1 MILRRR
7 RGNPEIFANLTGNAG
22 ARGGIFDKNVS
33 SERYRIS
40 VFAAA
45 ENKARIDKIFRLGKI
60 TFFVKFAVIR
70 KRGLRN
76 QRKDFSAADRRR
88 AVIKFAALFYRQTD
102 KKQ

>member
-7 RGNPEIFANLTGNAG
+7 RGNPEIFANLAGNAG

-33 SERYRIS
+33 AERYRIS

-70 KRGLRN
+70 SE
-76 QRKDFSAADRRR
+76 DFGISAR
-88 AVIKFAALFYRQTD
+88 IFPPQIAAAQL
-102 KKQ
+102 